1 MRVRVKLFAGL
12 RERLGFAERDLE
24 LAPGQTVADAWR
36 AIGDKPDLPQAVLTA
51 VNLAY
56 VKPQYTLSDGDEVAF
71 FPPVTGG

>member
-12 RERLGFAERDLE
+12 RERLGFTERELE

-36 AIGDKPDLPQAVLTA
+36 TIGDRPELPQNVLTA
-51 VNLAY
+51 VNLEY
-56 VKPQYTLSDGDEVAF
+56 VKPHRALADGDEVAF